1 MLDRLISG
9 AGALT
14 DRADRL
20 VRALTSG
27 RGPNVL
33 GNRPGSVVVI
43 VLLIAAAAFLG
54 LLAIEST
61 DNPTPRAIAPNEVAS
76 ADDIGRRV
84 YATIEGVVARD
95 YVETYPDDDGDGIQ
109 DEDETGE
116 AWYYFLVDDSGTG
129 VTVRSTRPPN
139 DIARFTATG
148 VVVRDPEYLSEDV
161 RGFEGLAGAD
171 ELELDDTY
179 YIDSVNAPTSSPQP
193 IDLAVE
199 LPAAGTHVTITGPY
213 VGYLDVCSSDADG
226 DGSCEQSEVDMIDAF
241 IEDPGTGRVI
251 TVLLREHPTPVPISV
266 TGMLRDDAG
275 SIRDAKQARDLD
287 LDSLGI
293 TISDRY
299 LLDDQAAPA
308 SAGLSLGLA
317 VLAGLLAAILAIGLV
332 GGYLVFRRSKRPLPS
347 GGRTM
352 GAGDE
357 IPIRVTGALRS
368 EDGLIHVREAKSRLL
383 RFPLEVPAE
392 PVASVEHAE
401 TPAVEAED
409 TPAVEPEA
417 PVAWE
422 TPAAPAIPSWSSV
435 VPAGPA
441 AEQPSPG
448 SGRSPM
454 GRADDPDRGAARQA
468 RGRRAREG
476 RAARQPQPQPGN
488 RKGNYLHLKTGNRTV
503 TARRSQDPVRRAAE
517 LVSTAHVENGVAEYR
532 IEIDAPGLGPADY
545 EVALTDRLP
554 KVRGRDLC
562 KPGADGTFE
571 FVFRLPDHVSGE
583 DLSAV
588 FEDGKLIVRAGI
600 KNGVT
605 RRIEIRTPNPAS

>member
-1 MLDRLISG
+1 VLDRLISG

-61 DNPTPRAIAPNEVAS
+61 DNPTPRALAPNEVAS

-148 VVVRDPEYLSEDV
+148 VVVRDPEYLGYDV
-161 RGFEGLAGAD
+161 REFEGLLGAA
-171 ELELDDTY
+171 ELELDHTY
-179 YIDSVNAPTSSPQP
+179 YIDSVTAPTSSPQP

-199 LPAAGTHVTITGPY
+199 VPAAGTHVTITGPY

-251 TVLLREHPTPVPISV
+251 TVLLREHPSPVPISV

-392 PVASVEHAE
+392 PVAPVEHAE
-401 TPAVEAED
+401 TPAVEAD
-409 TPAVEPEA
+409 NTPAVEPEA

-422 TPAAPAIPSWSSV
+422 TPAAPAIPGWSSV
-435 VPAGPA
+435 VPAEPA
-441 AEQPSPG
+441 AEAASEAAAPRWDVPTTLIVERLGKPEGVALGKGELKQLV
-448 SGRSPM
+448 SGRVMPFRGPRPALRVQAGTGTLLLSFDSKEARD
-454 GRADDPDRGAARQA
+454 RA
-468 RGRRAREG
+468 
-476 RAARQPQPQPGN
+476 
-488 RKGNYLHLKTGNRTV
+488 
-503 TARRSQDPVRRAAE
+503 AAE
-517 LVSTAHVENGVAEYR
+517 LIGEAGLLIRDTGIAAS
-532 IEIDAPGLGPADY
+532 PG
-545 EVALTDRLP
+545 
-554 KVRGRDLC
+554 
-562 KPGADGTFE
+562 
-571 FVFRLPDHVSGE
+571 
-583 DLSAV
+583 
-588 FEDGKLIVRAGI
+588 
-600 KNGVT
+600 
-605 RRIEIRTPNPAS
+605 